1 MKYDFETIID
11 RKDKDAI
18 AIDGTKM
25 FAGKVL
31 KDGFDEIP
39 MWIADM
45 NFATVPTIPEAIIE
59 RTKHPL
65 YGYFTPTEEYY
76 KSIIE
81 WHKRRN
87 GIDYIE
93 KKHIGYENGVL
104 GGVVSAVNVL
114 ASKGDNI
121 LLHAPTYIGFTGSL
135 KNNGYNLVHSYL
147 EKDENGIY
155 RMNYEDMEEKIVENK
170 IHVAIMCNPHNPSG
184 RVWEKWELEK
194 AMELYKKHNVY
205 VISDEIWSDIILND
219 NKHIPTYSVSED
231 AKIRTATM
239 YAPSKT
245 FNLAGLVGS
254 YHIIFNDW
262 LRERIEKESSLSH
275 YNSQNVLSMHGLIG
289 AYKEEG
295 HEWVDELREV
305 IKENVDYAGKYI
317 ENNFEGVEMN
327 WPQGTY
333 MLYIDVKEWLDKN
346 NKTLE
351 ELETRCWEH
360 GVMLQDGRM
369 FNGPSHLRLNLAL
382 PKSLVIEAFDRLDKY
397 VFNGNW

>member
-11 RKDKDAI
+11 RKGKDAI

-25 FAGKVL
+25 FAGEVL

-76 KSIIE
+76 KSIID

-93 KKHIGYENGVL
+93 EKHIGYENGVL

-360 GVMLQDGRM
+360 GVMLQDGKM

-397 VFNGNW
+397 VFNEIW

>member
-1 MKYDFETIID
+1 MDILLLQK
-11 RKDKDAI
+11 
-18 AIDGTKM
+18 
-25 FAGKVL
+25 
-31 KDGFDEIP
+31 
-39 MWIADM
+39 
-45 NFATVPTIPEAIIE
+45 N
-59 RTKHPL
+59 
-65 YGYFTPTEEYY
+65 Y
-76 KSIIE
+76 KSIID

-93 KKHIGYENGVL
+93 EKHIGYENGVL

-231 AKIRTATM
+231 AKMRTATM

-305 IKENVDYAGKYI
+305 IKENVDYAGNYI

-333 MLYIDVKEWLDKN
+333 MLFIDVKEWLDKN

-360 GVMLQDGRM
+360 GVMLQDGKM
-369 FNGPSHLRLNLAL
+369 FNGSSHLRLNLAL